1 MKRVIHTYVNQ
12 KKQDIGKREDWF
24 SFNNPK
30 EPSIE
35 YHQLLGMLVSVHY
48 AKKHYNNITLYST
61 LDIINLVSEIGIP
74 YTGFSKLEN
83 NIKST
88 FGPFAVPKLIVYA
101 KQKEPFIH
109 IDYDTFLVSKLDEDI
124 VNKPFAFSHVDL
136 KDWDNNDILT
146 IRGMIP
152 AYIEWLAYH
161 EDNVPEWWYQGH
173 YIKIDEIP
181 NMNITSVNDVDTFN
195 NVAVNP
201 ILEHYREHR
210 KNWDKGE
217 TSCALEQLLIY
228 AHLKHNNLK
237 VDFFLQN
244 NPTLIHYNH
253 EKGQIENWNSKSFD
267 VFNKDYF
274 MNYDKYHH
282 VFSHHL
288 ANGGIQKILEE
299 VAIELGYEEQLN
311 KIKLLF
317 KK

>member
-12 KKQDIGKREDWF
+12 RSQDIGKREDWF

-30 EPSIE
+30 KPSIE
-35 YHQLLGMLVSVHY
+35 YHQLLGMLLSVHY

-101 KQKEPFIH
+101 KQKDPFIH
-109 IDYDTFLVSKLDEDI
+109 IDYDTFLVNKLNEEI
-124 VNKPFAFSHVDL
+124 ASKPFAFSHEDL
-136 KDWDNNDILT
+136 KDFDHTIPT
-146 IRGMIP
+146 IRGLIP
-152 AYIEWLAYH
+152 AYIDWIQYH
-161 EDNVPEWWYQGH
+161 EYDVPDWWYTGQ
-173 YIKIDEIP
+173 YINIDEIP

-195 NVAVNP
+195 TVAINP

-210 KNWDKGE
+210 VNWDKGE

-228 AHLKHNNLK
+228 AHLKYNNHK
-237 VDFFLQN
+237 VEYFSDK
-244 NPTLIHYNH
+244 NPTLIHYNS
-253 EKGQIENWNSKSFD
+253 ETGIIENYGEVFD
-267 VFNKDYF
+267 KNYF
-274 MNYDKYHH
+274 MNNKSYHH